1 MFPHNFFYTS
11 ILLPY
16 HILAHSIL
24 YWSKPNTIALWYS
37 SSAQF
42 FHGVQK
48 IMSLW
53 EVFKRLWNPLLL
65 RHLLIKF
72 GHIFFTLP
80 PHCDSYFMQ
89 NKSSSSRIGLQYFI
103 LVAGQITTDFQHIYH
118 TSSILPH
125 LDHADHLKLTQ
136 CSCSWL
142 VGSHYVALRSVS
154 VWPFLLILIQN
165 YHHTNNF

>member
-1 MFPHNFFYTS
+1 MYPHNFF
-11 ILLPY
+11 ILLFYYPTTSQPTPSY
-16 HILAHSIL
+16 TGLNQTLQH
-24 YWSKPNTIALWYS
+24 WYS

-65 RHLLIKF
+65 RHLLIKL
-72 GHIFFTLP
+72 GHIFFPSP
-80 PHCDSYFMQ
+80 PPCDSYFMQ

-136 CSCSWL
+136 CSCSSL
-142 VGSHYVALRSVS
+142 VVSHYVALRSVS
-154 VWPFLLILIQN
+154 LWPAIPLN
-165 YHHTNNF
+165 PHSK